1 MGSSPGLS
9 TIGAADVAPLA
20 RGVSLLGSGG
30 GGDAAMFAHVLRRR
44 LENAPLEILDPDE
57 LDDALVVP
65 VGVVGAIR
73 VFGEKLPDGTEF
85 VTAVDALTRWTG
97 ARPAAV
103 MNLEV
108 GGLNGLS
115 GPVAALDLGLPFVD
129 ADLMGRAMPRLDQF
143 TWAACG
149 LPVTPCAL
157 REPGGPTL
165 LVDGADAPALERRA
179 RALLAE
185 SGGWAALMLPPIPAA
200 QLIEHCVV
208 GSLARA
214 ADLGRAALALEPGA
228 HPQAVATALGGRLL
242 ASGRVVDV
250 GRYGASAGFSR
261 GSLTVIDG
269 DDSAVVRLEAENE
282 YLLALRDGEPVA
294 TCPDLLCVLDRRTG
308 VPLAVDEVRA
318 GNEVLV
324 LAVPGPSWWAD
335 RGQLARVGPRA
346 FGIDAEPIL
355 LGHPA

>member
-85 VTAVDALTRWTG
+85 VTAVEALARWTG
-97 ARPAAV
+97 ARPTAV
-103 MNLEV
+103 MSLEV

-149 LPVTPCAL
+149 QPVTPCAM

-165 LVDGADAPALERRA
+165 LVDGAGAPGLERSA

-185 SGGWAALMLPPIPAA
+185 SGGWAALVLPPIPAA
-200 QLIEHCVV
+200 QIRERCVT
-208 GSLARA
+208 GGLGRA
-214 ADLGRAALALEPGA
+214 LDLGRAALALGPGA
-228 HPQAVATALGGRLL
+228 QPQAFADALGGRLL

-250 GRYGASAGFSR
+250 GRYGASSGFGR
-261 GSLTVIDG
+261 GSVTVIDG
-269 DDSAVVRLEAENE
+269 GDAAVVRLEAENE

-308 VPLAVDEVRA
+308 APLAVDDVRP

-324 LAVPGPSWWAD
+324 VALPGPSWWPD

-346 FGIDAEPIL
+346 FGIDAEPVLI
-355 LGHPA
+355 GVPA

>member
-1 MGSSPGLS
+1 MPWSPGLS
-9 TIGAADVAPLA
+9 RIDAADVAALT

-30 GGDAAMFAHVLRRR
+30 GGDAATFAHVLRRR
-44 LENAPLEILDPDE
+44 LRSAPLEVRDPGE
-57 LDDALVVP
+57 LGDALVVP
-65 VGVVGAIR
+65 VGVVGATR
-73 VFGEKLPDGTEF
+73 LFGEKLPEGTEF
-85 VTAVDALTRWTG
+85 VMAVGALIRWTG

-103 MNLEV
+103 MSLEV

-149 LPVTPCAL
+149 QPVTPCAM

-165 LVDGADAPALERRA
+165 LVDGADASGLERSA

-185 SGGWAALMLPPIPAA
+185 SGGWAALALPPIPAS
-200 QLIEHCVV
+200 LVRERCVT
-208 GSLARA
+208 GGLARA
-214 ADLGRAALALEPGA
+214 CDLGRVALDLGSGTRPEALAG
-228 HPQAVATALGGRLL
+228 ALGSRLL
-242 ASGRVVDV
+242 ASGRVLDV
-250 GRYGASAGFSR
+250 GRHAASGGFGR
-261 GSLTVIDG
+261 GSVTVVDG
-269 DDSAVVRLEAENE
+269 EDSAVVRLEAENE

-294 TCPDLLCVLDRRTG
+294 TCPDLLCVVDRRTG
-308 VPLAVDEVRA
+308 VPLAVDEVRP

-324 LAVPGPSWWAD
+324 LALPGPSWWPE
-335 RGQLARVGPRA
+335 RGRLDRVGPRA

-355 LGHPA
+355 IGQP